1 MTPLPTRLWVVC
13 VLLSLGT
20 LGACGEDD
28 RPASFA
34 YISAALLRP
43 NCATS
48 GCHSKLTATAGL
60 RLDTREAGYTLLVGG
75 TTVGPHQ
82 QNPPQN
88 LVVPGDP
95 VRSVLLQR
103 LRANEVYRMPPDGVL
118 PDADILLIERWILE
132 GAQNN

>member
-1 MTPLPTRLWVVC
+1 MIPLPARLWVVA
-13 VLLSLGT
+13 LLLCLGSV
-20 LGACGEDD
+20 GACGEDD
-28 RPASFA
+28 RPASFT
-34 YISAALLRP
+34 YISSALLRP

-75 TTVGPHQ
+75 TSVGPHQ
-82 QNPPQN
+82 PVPPQN

-95 VRSVLLQR
+95 ARSVLIQR
-103 LRANEVYRMPPDGVL
+103 LRASEVYRMPPDGVL
-118 PDADILLIERWILE
+118 PDADIELIERWILE